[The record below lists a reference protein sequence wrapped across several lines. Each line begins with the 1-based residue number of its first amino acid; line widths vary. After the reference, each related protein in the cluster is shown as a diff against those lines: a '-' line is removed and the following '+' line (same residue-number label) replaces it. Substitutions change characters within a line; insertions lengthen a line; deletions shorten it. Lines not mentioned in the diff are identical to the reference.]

1 MTPND
6 FRRLALALPGTVEA
20 SHMRHP
26 DFRVDNRIF
35 ATLGY
40 PDETCAMVK
49 LKPDQQTM
57 LVATQPHIFRS
68 VKGAWG
74 LRGSTNVSLDK
85 ADRASIENALSLAW
99 RNLAPKAASQP
110 SAGAAKPIAAAGR
123 TKRKS
128 T

>member
-1 MTPND
+1 MTPDD
-6 FRRLALALPGTVEA
+6 FRRLAIALPGTVES
-20 SHMRHP
+20 SHLRHP
-26 DFRVDNRIF
+26 DFRVGNRIF

-40 PDETCAMVK
+40 PDDNWAMVK

-57 LVATQPHIFRS
+57 LVTTQPSIFTP

-74 LRGSTNVSLDK
+74 LRGNTNICLGE
-85 ADRASIENALSLAW
+85 ADGASVENALSLAW
-99 RNLAPKAASQP
+99 QNLAPRTAGPP
-110 SAGAAKPIAAAGR
+110 SAVRRSTESKQ

>member
-20 SHMRHP
+20 SHMSHP
-26 DFRVDNRIF
+26 DFRVYNRIF

-40 PDETCAMVK
+40 PDETCATVK
-49 LKPDQQTM
+49 LKPDQQTI
-57 LVATQPHIFRS
+57 LVATQSHIFRP

-74 LRGSTNVSLDK
+74 LRGSTNVTLDK

-99 RNLAPKAASQP
+99 RNLAPRRASQP
-110 SAGAAKPIAAAGR
+110 SAGAKPIATAGR

>member
-1 MTPND
+1 VTPND
-6 FRRLALALPGTVEA
+6 FRRLALALPGTVES

-26 DFRVDNRIF
+26 DFRVGNRIF

-40 PDETCAMVK
+40 PDDNWAMVK

-57 LVATQPHIFRS
+57 LATTQPSIFKP

-74 LRGSTNVSLDK
+74 LRGSTNVSLGE
-85 ADRASIENALSLAW
+85 ADGASVENALSLAW
-99 RNLAPKAASQP
+99 QNLALRTASPASAARRSTR
-110 SAGAAKPIAAAGR
+110 STR

-128 T
+128 VR